1 MPMRPLLPLL
11 FLSFSTALSAQTIY
25 SCTDAA
31 GGKVITTS
39 RDYTNCKPVSKSGD
53 AGGGGGAASSS
64 GGRPKATATPTP
76 SDFPRVNEGAQKA
89 RDNDRRHILEQE
101 LATERRQLEQARREL
116 AEQEA
121 VRPAQPAERLLP
133 YRDRIG
139 QHERNVQAIQK
150 ELSGLR

>member
-1 MPMRPLLPLL
+1 MPMRPVLPLL
-11 FLSFSTALSAQTIY
+11 LVFFSATLSAQTIY

-31 GGKVITTS
+31 GGKVYTTS
-39 RDYTNCKPVSKSGD
+39 RDFTNCKPVSKSND
-53 AGGGGGAASSS
+53 AGGSSAAATPGA
-64 GGRPKATATPTP
+64 RPKAAATPTP

-101 LATERRQLEQARREL
+101 LATERRQLEQARRDL

-121 VRPAQPAERLLP
+121 VRPAAPAERLLP

-139 QHERNVQAIQK
+139 QHERNLQAIQK